1 VAELKK
7 KSISE
12 MDITELRVLADR
24 LVDTV
29 NASKP
34 TKERMAELQKAIV
47 DYPEIFDV
55 LGDTTQSLQTR
66 IMEHISSRPGM
77 VEVMK
82 LRAKTKTRELGYEK
96 GSALERVLIDHV
108 VTAWLRLQMIEWRYQ
123 TFSDQGG
130 SFKEGAYWDHKL
142 DAAHKRFLR
151 AVETLAKVRSLLKR
165 VPVQINV
172 AQQQLVANS

>member
-1 VAELKK
+1 MAELKK

-12 MDITELRVLADR
+12 LDITELRVLADR

-29 NASKP
+29 NAPKPSK
-34 TKERMAELQKAIV
+34 EQMAELKKAIV

-55 LGDTTQSLQTR
+55 LGDTTHILQTR

-82 LRAKTKTRELGYEK
+82 LQAKTMTRELGYEK
-96 GSALERVLIDHV
+96 GSPMERVLIDHV
-108 VTAWLRLQMIEWRYQ
+108 VTAWLRLQMIERHYQ
-123 TFSDQGG
+123 AFSDQGG
-130 SFKEGAYWDHKL
+130 SFKEGAYWDNKL
-142 DAAHKRFLR
+142 NSAHKRFLR

-165 VPVQINV
+165 APVQINV
-172 AQQQLVANS
+172 AQQQVVANS